1 MLIKGVRKHTTVKEK
16 GLECVCMYTYM
27 CGLSL

>member
-1 MLIKGVRKHTTVKEK
+1 MLIKGVRKHTTGKEK
-16 GLECVCMYTYM
+16 GLERVCMYTYV